1 VLKNTTGF
9 LSLQSKYTLIMS
21 LETKVMDRLKQ
32 AMRDKDQV
40 ALRTLRAI
48 KAALLE
54 EKTAVN
60 AKAALTEADEIR
72 LLQKMAKQRK
82 DSMAIFK
89 TQNRADLAKIESE
102 ELDILEQF
110 LPAQLSE
117 EALSTKLSEIIS
129 AVGASGPADIGKVM
143 GQASKALAGQA
154 DGARIAEKARALLAQ
169 NG

>member
-1 VLKNTTGF
+1 
-9 LSLQSKYTLIMS
+9 MS